1 LGFRA
6 SDFPRFA
13 GRGHF
18 LAAAAEAMRRILID
32 NARRKQA
39 ARHGGGRRRVPLD
52 EAHRIAQSPDDLLA
66 LDDALARLAAE
77 DASAAE
83 LVKLR
88 VFTGLS
94 VEEAAAALGLARATA
109 YRHWSFARAWL
120 RCELG
125 DDAEPPPA

>member
-1 LGFRA
+1 
-6 SDFPRFA
+6 
-13 GRGHF
+13 
-18 LAAAAEAMRRILID
+18 M
-32 NARRKQA
+32 
-39 ARHGGGRRRVPLD
+39 PLD

-77 DASAAE
+77 DAPAAE

-88 VFTGLS
+88 VFAGLS

-125 DDAEPPPA
+125 DDGDWPLA